1 MWIKDHIYDIVI
13 CFFYS
18 VQMLMLMSGS
28 TVRYSKY
35 KDVGRYSL
43 NVARPWR
50 YKLKL
55 LFHAL
60 ILILFFL
67 MTLYFALNYPKR
79 DLRDQLFRITM
90 CLTQIVAWILSSSMM
105 LFEYKRALG
114 HVWYVHPLFWWF
126 SVVAYEADVTLW
138 RTEKGHTK

>member
-1 MWIKDHIYDIVI
+1 MIAFV
-13 CFFYS
+13 YS
-18 VQMLMLMSGS
+18 TQILALIAGS
-28 TVRYSKY
+28 LVRYAKY

-55 LFHAL
+55 LFHAC
-60 ILILFFL
+60 ILVIFSI
-67 MTLYFALNYPKR
+67 MIYYYAANYPNR
-79 DLRDQLFRITM
+79 ATFDQVCRIVI
-90 CLTQIVAWILSSSMM
+90 CVSEIFAWLLSSMMM
-105 LFEYKRALG
+105 LFEYRRALG